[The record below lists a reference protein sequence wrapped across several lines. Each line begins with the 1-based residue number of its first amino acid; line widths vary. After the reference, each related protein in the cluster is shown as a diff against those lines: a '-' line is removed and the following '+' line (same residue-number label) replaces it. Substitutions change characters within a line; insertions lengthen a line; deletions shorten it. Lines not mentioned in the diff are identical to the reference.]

1 MIPERHQ
8 SCTETSPPGSW
19 RSRFADHPLWVLA
32 GVLVVLV
39 IVTGIIEPR
48 YLSPNGIR
56 NTVLLAAPLGIM
68 AGAQTILML
77 TGGIDLSVGMVATAA
92 AYVAGNQS
100 PRGAAIAILLGLGV
114 GVVAGAINGVGVG
127 VFRVNPLIMTL
138 AMSAILLG
146 LFTALSF
153 TVLQGSTTV
162 AQFIKTLGGG
172 SFLNNLIP
180 YNAVVW
186 AVVSLVIIYGLRRT
200 GLGRLLYAVGDN
212 AIAVRLAGVRIW
224 QVQIAA
230 YTLAGVLAA
239 LAGILLAGR
248 TGRGRPAAGGE
259 LLAPFS
265 CCSSHRG
272 HIDIRRRGLLFG
284 NHLRRAHPR
293 CAGNHAHLPRR
304 RASGAADRVRVD
316 RSRPGLAVFEGHR
329 DALGRRRWDSARSRR
344 PWLASGSSA
353 WPMSRPSAVSES
365 KSAG

>member
-1 MIPERHQ
+1 MIPEAP
-8 SCTETSPPGSW
+8 SIETELPPADSW
-19 RSRFADHPLWVLA
+19 RSRFGEHPLWVLF
-32 GVLVVLV
+32 GVLVVL
-39 IVTGIIEPR
+39 ILVTGIIEPR

-56 NTVLLAAPLGIM
+56 NTILLAAPLGIM

-100 PRGAAIAILLGLGV
+100 PKGAAIAILLGLGV

-127 VFRVNPLIMTL
+127 LFRVNPLIMTL

-162 AQFIKTLGGG
+162 APFIKTLGGG

-186 AVVSLVIIYGLRRT
+186 AIVSFLIIYGLRRT
-200 GLGRLLYAVGDN
+200 GFGRLLYAVGDN
-212 AIAVRLAGVRIW
+212 LIAVRLAGVRIW

-230 YTLAGVLAA
+230 YTLAGILAA

-248 TGRGRPAAGGE
+248 TGAVDLQLAAAFVLPSVAAAVIGGT
-259 LLAPFS
+259 S
-265 CCSSHRG
+265 
-272 HIDIRRRGLLFG
+272 IFG
-284 NHLRRAHPR
+284 GVGSYSGTIFGALILGVLGTMLTFLN
-293 CAGNHAHLPRR
+293 AGQAVQQIVYGSIVL
-304 RASGAADRVRVD
+304 
-316 RSRPGLAVFEGHR
+316 GLAW
-329 DALGRRRWDSARSRR
+329 LYARVT
-344 PWLASGSSA
+344 GT
-353 WPMSRPSAVSES
+353 
-365 KSAG
+365 G